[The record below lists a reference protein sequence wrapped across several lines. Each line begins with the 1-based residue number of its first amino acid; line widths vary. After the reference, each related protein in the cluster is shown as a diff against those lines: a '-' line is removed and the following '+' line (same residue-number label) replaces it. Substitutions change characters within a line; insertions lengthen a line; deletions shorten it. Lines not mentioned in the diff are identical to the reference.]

1 MSAPDDL
8 LGCLQAVLAE
18 RGDAVRAEWHR
29 TLAFGDYVSDRWD
42 KARALGWGE
51 GSSVYD
57 SCLVLGDVA
66 VGSGVWVGPYTILDG
81 SGGLSVGD
89 GCTVAAGVHIYT
101 HDNIAQT
108 VTGGAAP
115 IERAPVAIGDRT
127 YLGPNVVVT
136 KGVTVGRGCVVGAGA
151 LVTRSLPDHALAV
164 GTPARVVARVVVD
177 GADVRFDYDDP
188 PTLGAGTP

>member
-1 MSAPDDL
+1 MTPPDDL
-8 LGCLQAVLAE
+8 LGGLRSVLAE

-29 TLAFGDYVSDRWD
+29 TLAFGDYVSDRWE

-66 VGSGVWVGPYTILDG
+66 VGADVWVGPYTVLDG
-81 SGGLSVGD
+81 SGGLNVGD
-89 GCTVAAGVHIYT
+89 GCTVAAGVQVYT

-108 VTGGAAP
+108 VTGGAAE
-115 IERAPVAIGDRT
+115 IERAPVAIGNRT

-136 KGVTVGRGCVVGAGA
+136 KGVTIGSGCVVGAGA
-151 LVTRSLPDHALAV
+151 LVTRSLPDACLAV

-177 GADVRFDYDDP
+177 GANVRFDYDDP
-188 PTLGAGTP
+188 PAVP